1 MVQNTESNG
10 KFIAVPG
17 GTLAYEVAGQGPVVL
32 CLPSMGDT
40 RREFERSA
48 PRLIEAGYRVITTD
62 LRGMGQSRG
71 HFAAYTIQALSAD
84 IEAILEAEHSERVVL
99 VGCSISA
106 ASAGLFALE
115 HPDRVLGLVMISPM
129 VYTPSNMLVPVLLA
143 TLLRVPVL
151 GRAIWASY
159 FKNLYPSHPVEPDY
173 LEGLR
178 TSLKQPGSMK
188 SIVGMILA
196 PRLDERLAQMKV
208 PTLAYFCTK
217 DPDFSNE
224 QGVRETA
231 AKLQQQIPD
240 AEVVILDD
248 LGHYPHRESPE
259 RIMPKMASWLRAL
272 PGSPVVNETAI

>member
-1 MVQNTESNG
+1 MQHTESNV
-10 KFIAVPG
+10 KFIPVPG
-17 GTLAYEVAGQGPVVL
+17 GTLAYEIAGQGPPVL

-48 PRLIEAGYRVITTD
+48 PLLIEAGYRVITTD

-71 HFAAYTIQALSAD
+71 NFAAYTIQALSAD
-84 IEAILEAEHSERVVL
+84 IEAILEAEHIERVFL
-99 VGCSISA
+99 VSCSISA

-129 VYTPSNMLVPVLLA
+129 VYTAPNMLVPILLA
-143 TLLRVPVL
+143 TSLRVPVL
-151 GRAIWASY
+151 GRVIWASY
-159 FKNLYPSHPVEPDY
+159 FKSLYPLHPVEPDY

-178 TSLKQPGSMK
+178 TNLKQPGSMK
-188 SIVGMILA
+188 SVAGMLLA
-196 PRLDERLAQMKV
+196 PRLDERLAQMNV

-217 DPDFSNE
+217 DPDFTNE

-231 AKLQQQIPD
+231 TKLQHQIPA

-248 LGHYPHRESPE
+248 LGHYPHREAPE
-259 RIMPKMASWLRAL
+259 RIMPKMVSWLRAL
-272 PGSPVVNETAI
+272 SGSPAVNEPTI

>member
-1 MVQNTESNG
+1 MVQNTESTG
-10 KFIAVPG
+10 KSIAVPG

-48 PRLIEAGYRVITTD
+48 PQLIEAGYRVITTD

-84 IEAILEAEHSERVVL
+84 IEAILEAEHIERVFL

-115 HPDRVLGLVMISPM
+115 HPERVLGLVLISPM
-129 VYTPSNMLVPVLLA
+129 VYTPANMLLPVLLA
-143 TLLRVPVL
+143 TALRVPAL
-151 GRAIWASY
+151 GQAIWTSY
-159 FKNLYPSHPVEPDY
+159 FKNLYPSRPVEPDY
-173 LEGLR
+173 LEGLS

-188 SIVGMILA
+188 SIAGMLLA
-196 PRLDERLAQMKV
+196 PRLDERLAQMNV

-217 DPDFSNE
+217 DPDFTNE
-224 QGVRETA
+224 QGVRDTS
-231 AKLQQQIPD
+231 AKFQHQIPD
-240 AEVVILDD
+240 AEVVILDG
-248 LGHYPHRESPE
+248 LGHYPHREAPE
-259 RIMPKMASWLRAL
+259 LTMPKMVSWLKAL
-272 PGSPVVNETAI
+272 SGSPAVNKPAI